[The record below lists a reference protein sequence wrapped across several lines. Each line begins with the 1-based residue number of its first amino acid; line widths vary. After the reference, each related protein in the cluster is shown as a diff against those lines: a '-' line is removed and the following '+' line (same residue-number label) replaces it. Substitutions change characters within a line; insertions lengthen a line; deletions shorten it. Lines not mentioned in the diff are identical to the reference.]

1 MHSYAFE
8 RLDWEMEAYD
18 TIWYCVFNVQSK
30 ADRLAILVYDME
42 QRKILTKTN

>member
-1 MHSYAFE
+1 
-8 RLDWEMEAYD
+8 
-18 TIWYCVFNVQSK
+18 VQSK